1 MDLTKQSY
9 GLTSPNH
16 YDHRVLLIIRE
27 LKDTFPGGSASKE
40 AACNVRDLGS
50 IPGLGRCPGEGK
62 GYLLQCSGLENF
74 MDWNNRLVPNRKR
87 SMSRLYIVTL
97 LI

>member
-50 IPGLGRCPGEGK
+50 IPGLGRCPGEEI
-62 GYLLQCSGLENF
+62 GYPLQYSYLENSELRH
-74 MDWNNRLVPNRKR
+74 D
-87 SMSRLYIVTL
+87 
-97 LI
+97 